1 MASRGTRDQRRAQ
14 QTGRGRRAE
23 SPREIPAAGWKD
35 TGWRVWQSISDDHLS
50 LVAAGTAFFGLLAI
64 FPAMTALVS
73 VYALVADPATIQGHV
88 QAMRGVVPDAGVD
101 IIETQLTRIVEQSG
115 TTHGITFLIG
125 LAAALWS
132 ANAGMKSLFE
142 AMNVAYDEDEKR
154 GFVWRNVVSLA
165 MTVGAIVVLVAF
177 MVAIAVV
184 PAVIAMLGLEGAVGW
199 LVSLL
204 RWPVIL
210 VLAGLAL
217 AVLYRVGPS
226 REPAQWRWVTPGS
239 VLASIGWLAASM
251 LLSVYFSNFAN
262 YNETYGSLGAVIGL
276 MIWFWISVLVI
287 LIGAELNAEL
297 EHQTAEDT
305 TTGREKPMQRRGATK
320 ADRVGRASDEQDRAA

>member
-1 MASRGTRDQRRAQ
+1 MASRRKRDQRRAQ
-14 QTGRGRRAE
+14 QAGRVRRAE
-23 SPREIPAAGWKD
+23 GPRDIPSAGWKD
-35 TGWRVWQSISDDHLS
+35 TGWRAWQSIGDNHLS

-73 VYALVADPATIQGHV
+73 VYGLVADPATIQSHV

-115 TTHGITFLIG
+115 TSHGITFLIG

-154 GFVWRNVVSLA
+154 GFVWRSVVSLA

-177 MVAIAVV
+177 IIAIAVV
-184 PAVIAMLGLEGAVGW
+184 PAAIAMLGLEGGVGL

-262 YNETYGSLGAVIGL
+262 YNETYGSLGAMIGL

-305 TTGREKPMQRRGATK
+305 TSGREKPMRMRGATK
-320 ADRVGRASDEQDRAA
+320 ADRVGRASDEHDRAA

>member
-1 MASRGTRDQRRAQ
+1 MAPRRKRDLQRTQ
-14 QTGRGRRAE
+14 QTGRGRRAQR
-23 SPREIPAAGWKD
+23 PRDIPAAGRKD

-64 FPAMTALVS
+64 FPAMAALVS
-73 VYALVADPATIQGHV
+73 VYGLVADPATIQSHV
-88 QAMRGVVPDAGVD
+88 QAMRGVVPDAGVN

-115 TTHGITFLIG
+115 TTHGITFLVG
-125 LAAALWS
+125 LATALWS

-154 GFVWRNVVSLA
+154 GFLWRNAVSLA
-165 MTVGAIVVLVAF
+165 LTAGAIVVLAAF
-177 MVAIAVV
+177 MIAIAVV
-184 PAVIAMLGLEGAVGW
+184 PAIIAVLGLEGAVGW
-199 LVSLL
+199 LVPLL

-210 VLAGLAL
+210 VLAGLAV

-239 VLASIGWLAASM
+239 VLASVGWLVASM

-276 MIWFWISVLVI
+276 MVWFWISVLAI

-305 TTGREKPMQRRGATK
+305 TSGREKPMPMRGATM